1 MGDEDVMTY
10 GSTVKE
16 QAVVDLI
23 SEWGGIDG
31 GHHKQWLLDQI
42 MRKVLEDM
50 YPKWVAEWEYGQDGP
65 GTYEWDKGIA
75 P

>member
-50 YPKWVAEWEYGQDGP
+50 YPKWVAEWEDGEDGP
-65 GTYEWDKGIA
+65 ETYEWDEGIA